1 MDTEF
6 LMKLDLILDEA
17 ERLEQA
23 RLDELERQ
31 QREKALQLEKVGD
44 FVSGVVQPIFQAC
57 ALRLQEKDYPVN
69 VVVGETEFPS
79 IQISI
84 CPKSGNG
91 RAELRYSFDPN
102 TRLLHRTISGVD
114 FGSLLNDLNGT
125 VDWDIETPETVSR
138 SLLLFVDMH
147 LKYWAK

>member
-6 LMKLDLILDEA
+6 LTKLDLILDEA

-31 QREKALQLEKVGD
+31 QREKALQLERVRD
-44 FVSGVVQPIFQAC
+44 FLTRVVQPIFESCAC
-57 ALRLQEKDYPVN
+57 RLQEKEYPVS
-69 VVVGETEFPS
+69 VTAADSDVPS
-79 IQISI
+79 LQISI
-84 CPKSGNG
+84 CPRSGTG
-91 RAELRYSFDPN
+91 RAELRYSFDLN
-102 TRLLHRTISGVD
+102 TRVLHRTISGVD
-114 FGSLLNDLNGT
+114 FGSLLSDLNGT
-125 VDWDIETPETVSR
+125 IDWEMETSETVSR